1 MDFPF
6 YNHVHY
12 QHYWL
17 NHIIAIIKYIT
28 IWVFLS
34 FVSDMMTIL
43 LSSRLYERSK
53 INIHAHV

>member
-17 NHIIAIIKYIT
+17 NHIIAITKYIT

-34 FVSDMMTIL
+34 FVSDIL
-43 LSSRLYERSK
+43 LSSRLNERSK